1 MRHTCPKVTLR
12 QRLYDSG
19 RISLYL
25 DYYPAIR
32 NPETMQ
38 MTRREYL
45 GIYLYAHPKNELERS
60 FNNDMLNKAEA
71 IRCIRVQS
79 LINEEFG
86 FLDRTKMKTDF
97 LAYFLKMCRK
107 KDQKWR
113 IVYHHF
119 YNYVQGHCTF
129 GDVTIELCQGFREY
143 LLNAKQLKRKGNV
156 SVNSASGYFS
166 TFRGLLKIAYRDKW
180 LRENI
185 NDFLDKIEAKEVK
198 KEYLTL
204 DEVKL
209 LAQTPCEHEILKR
222 ASLFSCLTGLRIS
235 DILNLCWEDF
245 ELAPD
250 QGYCIRIKTQKTLT
264 EATLPISYE
273 AYELCGEPS
282 SGKVFRGLQRS
293 MINYPLKKWLKQAGI
308 TKHITFHC
316 FRHSYAVIQISL
328 GTDIYTVSK
337 MLTHKNVS
345 TTQIYADLV
354 NSKKRET
361 AEKIS
366 LK

>member
-1 MRHTCPKVTLR
+1 MRHTCTKVTLR

-45 GIYLYAHPKNELERS
+45 GIYLYAHPKNEMERS

-113 IVYHHF
+113 IVYQHF

-143 LLNAKQLKRKGNV
+143 LLNAKQLKQKGNV

-204 DEVKL
+204 DEVKI
-209 LAQTPCEHEILKR
+209 LAQMPCEHDVLKR

-235 DILNLCWEDF
+235 DILNLRWEDF
-245 ELAPD
+245 TLAPD
-250 QGYCIRIKTQKTLT
+250 QGYCIRIRTQKTST

-282 SGKVFRGLQRS
+282 LGKVFRGLQRS
-293 MINYPLKKWLKQAGI
+293 MINYPLKKWIKQAGI

>member
-1 MRHTCPKVTLR
+1 M
-12 QRLYDSG
+12 
-19 RISLYL
+19 
-25 DYYPAIR
+25 
-32 NPETMQ
+32 
-38 MTRREYL
+38 
-45 GIYLYAHPKNELERS
+45 GIYLYAHPKNEMERS

-113 IVYHHF
+113 IVYQQF

-143 LLNAKQLKRKGNV
+143 LLNAKQPKRKGKV

-209 LAQTPCEHEILKR
+209 LAQTHCEHEVLKR

-250 QGYCIRIKTQKTLT
+250 QGYCIRIKTQKTST
-264 EATLPISYE
+264 EATLLISYE

-293 MINYPLKKWLKQAGI
+293 MINYPLKKWIKQAGI

-316 FRHSYAVIQISL
+316 FRHSYAVIQNSL

-361 AEKIS
+361 AEDIS

>member
-1 MRHTCPKVTLR
+1 
-12 QRLYDSG
+12 
-19 RISLYL
+19 
-25 DYYPAIR
+25 
-32 NPETMQ
+32 MQ
-38 MTRREYL
+38 MSRREYL
-45 GIYLYAHPKNELERS
+45 GIYIYAHPKNEMERE
-60 FNNDMLNKAEA
+60 FNMDMLNKAEA

-113 IVYHHF
+113 IVYQHF

-129 GDVTIELCQGFREY
+129 GDITIELCQGFREY
-143 LLNAKQLKRKGNV
+143 LLNAKQLKRKGKV
-156 SVNSASGYFS
+156 STNSASGYYS

-204 DEVKL
+204 DEVKI
-209 LAQTPCEHEILKR
+209 LAQTPCEHDVLKR

-235 DILNLCWEDF
+235 DILSLRWEDF
-245 ELAPD
+245 TFAPD
-250 QGYCIRIKTQKTLT
+250 QGYCIRIRTQKTST

-282 SGKVFRGLQRS
+282 SGKVFKGL
-293 MINYPLKKWLKQAGI
+293 
-308 TKHITFHC
+308 
-316 FRHSYAVIQISL
+316 
-328 GTDIYTVSK
+328 
-337 MLTHKNVS
+337 
-345 TTQIYADLV
+345 
-354 NSKKRET
+354 
-361 AEKIS
+361 
-366 LK
+366 

>member
-1 MRHTCPKVTLR
+1 M
-12 QRLYDSG
+12 
-19 RISLYL
+19 
-25 DYYPAIR
+25 
-32 NPETMQ
+32 
-38 MTRREYL
+38 
-45 GIYLYAHPKNELERS
+45 
-60 FNNDMLNKAEA
+60 
-71 IRCIRVQS
+71 
-79 LINEEFG
+79 
-86 FLDRTKMKTDF
+86 
-97 LAYFLKMCRK
+97 
-107 KDQKWR
+107 
-113 IVYHHF
+113 
-119 YNYVQGHCTF
+119 
-129 GDVTIELCQGFREY
+129 
-143 LLNAKQLKRKGNV
+143 
-156 SVNSASGYFS
+156 
-166 TFRGLLKIAYRDKW
+166 LKIAYRDKW

-345 TTQIYADLV
+345 TTQIYML
-354 NSKKRET
+354 T
-361 AEKIS
+361 
-366 LK
+366 L

>member
-1 MRHTCPKVTLR
+1 MRNTCTKVTLR

-25 DYYPAIR
+25 DYYSAIR

-38 MTRREYL
+38 MTRRVYL
-45 GIYLYAHPKNELERS
+45 DIYLYAHPKNEMERS

-97 LAYFLKMCRK
+97 LAYFLKLCRK

-113 IVYHHF
+113 IVYQHF

-143 LLNAKQLKRKGNV
+143 LLNAKQLKRKGKV

-209 LAQTPCEHEILKR
+209 LAQTPCEHDVLKR

-264 EATLPISYE
+264 EATLSISYE

-282 SGKVFRGLQRS
+282 SGKVFSGLQRS
-293 MINYPLKKWLKQAGI
+293 MINYSLKKWFKQAGI

-316 FRHSYAVIQISL
+316 FRHSYAVIQ
-328 GTDIYTVSK
+328 TDIYTVSK

-361 AEKIS
+361 ANKIS

>member
-1 MRHTCPKVTLR
+1 
-12 QRLYDSG
+12 
-19 RISLYL
+19 
-25 DYYPAIR
+25 
-32 NPETMQ
+32 MQ

-45 GIYLYAHPKNELERS
+45 GIYLYAHPKNEMERS

-113 IVYHHF
+113 IVYQHF

-204 DEVKL
+204 DEVKI
-209 LAQTPCEHEILKR
+209 LAQMPCEHDVLKR

-235 DILNLCWEDF
+235 DILNLRWEDF
-245 ELAPD
+245 TLAPD
-250 QGYCIRIKTQKTLT
+250 QGYCIRIRTQKTST

-282 SGKVFRGLQRS
+282 LGKVFRGLQRS
-293 MINYPLKKWLKQAGI
+293 MINYPLKKWIKQAGI

>member
-45 GIYLYAHPKNELERS
+45 GIYLYAHPKNEMERS

-113 IVYHHF
+113 IVYQHF

-282 SGKVFRGLQRS
+282 LGKVFRGLQRS

>member
-1 MRHTCPKVTLR
+1 MTHTCTKVTVR
-12 QRLYDSG
+12 QRAIRNN

-25 DYYPAIR
+25 DYYPAVR

-38 MTRREYL
+38 MSRREYL
-45 GIYLYAHPKNELERS
+45 GIYIYAHPKNEMERE

-86 FLDRTKMKTDF
+86 FLDKTKQKADF
-97 LAYFLKMCRK
+97 LAYFKKMCRS
-107 KDQKWR
+107 KDQKWMF
-113 IVYHHF
+113 VYQHF
-119 YNYVQGHCTF
+119 YNFVKGQCTF
-129 GDVTIELCQGFREY
+129 GEVNVDLCKKFREY
-143 LLNAKQLKRKGNV
+143 LLNAKQLKHSNRPI
-156 SVNSASGYFS
+156 SLNSASGYYS

-185 NDFLDKIEAKEVK
+185 NDYLDKIEPQDVK

-204 DEVKL
+204 DEVKQ
-209 LAQTPCEHEILKR
+209 LAATPCDIPVLKA
-222 ASLFSCLTGLRIS
+222 ASLFACMTGLRIS
-235 DILNLCWEDF
+235 DILKLQWEDF
-245 ELAPD
+245 AIAPD
-250 QGYCIRIKTQKTLT
+250 QGYCLRIRTQKTQT
-264 EATLPISYE
+264 EATLPISYD
-273 AYELCGEPS
+273 
-282 SGKVFRGLQRS
+282 
-293 MINYPLKKWLKQAGI
+293 PLKNWLKKAGI
-308 TKHITFHC
+308 TKPITFHG

-354 NSKKRET
+354 NVKKRET
-361 AEKIS
+361 ANKIS